1 MATRFPFLRPLL
13 FIYLWPHSGKRKL
26 LATVTGRACDVMR
39 AERVVLNLLSRSCGI
54 ALKARRAADEAK
66 RLRFLGA
73 LSGTRKTTPGFR
85 LVEKQALLVG
95 GVDPHRMD
103 LSSMVMLKDNHIASA
118 GGDVAKAVAMARAV
132 CGFSAKIEVEC
143 GSLEEALRAG
153 AAGANVVMLDNMTP
167 AQLKAAARQLKAAYP
182 AITIECSGGITPET
196 MRNYFCPHIDI
207 LSMGCLTQGVPHVDV
222 SLKINPTRAQGVIR
236 KRRSRNKGSSSV
248 AGKSGAPTGQ

>member
-1 MATRFPFLRPLL
+1 
-13 FIYLWPHSGKRKL
+13 
-26 LATVTGRACDVMR
+26 MR